1 MRYPGIISYVSPP
14 GGGTTDYA
22 VDIYYKALE
31 NRKYTCFLNA
41 DTKLDM
47 MYMPDA
53 INAAIKLMEADPSK
67 LKHRNAFN
75 VTAMNFSPTELA
87 NSIKK
92 RIPDFKIDYAIDPIR
107 QGIADSWPDYMDD
120 SNARQEWGWNPVF
133 NLEKMTDDMLK
144 NLSLKLNI
152 KY

>member
-1 MRYPGIISYVSPP
+1 
-14 GGGTTDYA
+14 
-22 VDIYYKALE
+22 
-31 NRKYTCFLNA
+31 
-41 DTKLDM
+41 
-47 MYMPDA
+47 
-53 INAAIKLMEADPSK
+53 MEADPSK

-75 VTAMNFSPTELA
+75 VTAMNFTPEQVTA
-87 NSIKK
+87 SIKK
-92 RIPDFKIDYAIDPIR
+92 RIKEFKIDYSIDPVR

-120 SNARQEWGWNPVF
+120 SDARKEWGWKPVY